1 MSPCNENTVRQKSM
15 PSRTF
20 NPRTFWLTHLI
31 FLGELEIVVGLEE
44 FGVFG
49 QLCDGDGRMIHHT
62 CSSEKKREKKDILS
76 KATDGTHV

>member
-1 MSPCNENTVRQKSM
+1 MSRCNENTVRQKSI

-44 FGVFG
+44 LGVFG

-62 CSSEKKREKKDILS
+62 CSLEKNERRKTS
-76 KATDGTHV
+76 